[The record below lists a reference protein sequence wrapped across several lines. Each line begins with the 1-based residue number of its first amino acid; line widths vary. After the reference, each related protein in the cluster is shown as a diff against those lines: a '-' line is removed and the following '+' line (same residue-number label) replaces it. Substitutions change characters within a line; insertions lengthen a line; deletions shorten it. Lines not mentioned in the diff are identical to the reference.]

1 MGSRLCL
8 YGEHHHL
15 IIDDTFVKEGEV
27 VPMNKTHL
35 HFGKGQTSDTI
46 TLNPGLH
53 HLTLQFGNGLHQSY
67 GQEWSNTISISVIK

>member
-35 HFGKGQTSDTI
+35 HFGKGQTSDQI
-46 TLNPGLH
+46 LGFISLRSEQARPVIPFSHLH
-53 HLTLQFGNGLHQSY
+53 SLLH
-67 GQEWSNTISISVIK
+67 